1 MERTSEENLG
11 LSAEEAAKCRAL
23 LEEERRQLLA
33 RINLHEGPSRQ
44 TAEPLPDELDQA
56 SVEVES
62 GVLLRL
68 LEKER
73 KLLREIEHALG
84 KFTDGSYGICEG
96 TEEPIPVNRLL
107 ARPWARYSLAF
118 KEELE
123 NLERGYAK

>member
-1 MERTSEENLG
+1 M
-11 LSAEEAAKCRAL
+11 
-23 LEEERRQLLA
+23 
-33 RINLHEGPSRQ
+33 
-44 TAEPLPDELDQA
+44 
-56 SVEVES
+56 EVES

-73 KLLREIEHALG
+73 KLLREIEHALE
-84 KFTDGSYGICEG
+84 KFTDDSYGICEG